1 MGFFDFLTGKSK
13 SAPAPAGATDTTAA
27 PAETLKKELDNLGLD
42 ASNVEITV
50 DGGRVTLSGSAP
62 TQADAEKIILA
73 IGNTK
78 GVAEIENRLVPADG
92 GATAALYV
100 VKAGDTLWKIAEAHY
115 GAGKGGEFER
125 IFEANKPLL
134 SHPDKIYPGQRLRIP
149 GASGHPTADSGW
161 APPAEIA
168 DKVAGK
174 TPGGQA

>member
-1 MGFFDFLTGKSK
+1 
-13 SAPAPAGATDTTAA
+13 
-27 PAETLKKELDNLGLD
+27 
-42 ASNVEITV
+42 
-50 DGGRVTLSGSAP
+50 
-62 TQADAEKIILA
+62 
-73 IGNTK
+73 
-78 GVAEIENRLVPADG
+78 
-92 GATAALYV
+92 
-100 VKAGDTLWKIAEAHY
+100 LWKIAEAHY

-168 DKVAGK
+168 GKVAGK

>member
-1 MGFFDFLTGKSK
+1 MGFFDFLTGKSRF
-13 SAPAPAGATDTTAA
+13 APAPAGATDTTAA
-27 PAETLKKELDNLGLD
+27 PADALKKELANLGLD

-62 TQADAEKIILA
+62 TRADAEKIILA

-92 GATAALYV
+92 GASAAFYV

-149 GASGHPTADSGW
+149 GASGYPTADSGW

-168 DKVAGK
+168 DEVAGK